1 MSLTLILSSD
11 KDLLTNIRLIGI
23 LFSVVG
29 DIGDMSEKSMS
40 ILISETALI
49 LMLNQ
54 LEI

>member
-11 KDLLTNIRLIGI
+11 KDLFTNIRLIGI

-40 ILISETALI
+40 IPGNKDVKFSKKL
-49 LMLNQ
+49 
-54 LEI
+54 